1 MKMTEK
7 NNGINNT
14 VWCGEVIT
22 PLEFSHEITDKTT
35 NEVLEKFYKFSL
47 KTKVVTNKGKELD
60 DSKLPMVVSEK
71 HLEKLEKQLEV
82 GDVVFIRGSWRAYTI
97 NEDTNRKVEQVGLVN
112 HIVHSELKDGKY
124 LNRFDF
130 QGYLVDKLYIPER
143 DEATGKPLRDPETR
157 KFLPLLDE
165 EGNKQWTVRLNRE
178 KKVVNDYFIAI
189 NTNNRS
195 FYIPCVSYFGL
206 AKKVAEEFNL
216 GSELKGSGYVRS
228 RTYSDDAGRERTVY
242 EAVVVSLELV
252 PSSENQPEIV
262 TSVEDTQE

>member
-1 MKMTEK
+1 MTEK

-14 VWCGEVIT
+14 VWCGEVIK
-22 PLEFSHEITDKTT
+22 PLEFSHEIPHKSTDTEEDT
-35 NEVLEKFYKFSL
+35 VVEKFYKFSL

-60 DSKLPMVVSEK
+60 DSVLPMVVSER
-71 HLEKLEKQLEV
+71 HLEKLEKDIEV

-97 NEDTNRKVEQVGLVN
+97 NEETNRKVEQVGLVN
-112 HIVHSELKDGKY
+112 HIVHSELKNGKY

-130 QGYLVDKLYIPER
+130 QGYLVDKLYIPQR
-143 DEATGKPLRDPETR
+143 DEATGRPLRDPETR

-228 RTYSDDAGRERTVY
+228 RTYVDNSGTERTVY

-252 PSSENQPEIV
+252 PETEKTAEEVNNEV
-262 TSVEDTQE
+262 